1 VAVPAAAGPAV
12 DERAERPAPGLS
24 KLPLRRAA
32 LAVALLGALALPG
45 LAWAGGGPA
54 YQAGFTASPPT
65 IDGTLTPAEW
75 AGSTAYSLTFGSIPA
90 TVRFE
95 RTATDLYVGVVVQD
109 LNPGS
114 VPSLAVYFDNN
125 HDGVKNAG
133 DDVWIDAVGL
143 AGQDFFYSPTS
154 IPPGGPG
161 GASHYSDAVD
171 SGTIETTSAGS
182 GTSGAVTFEIRH
194 PLCSSDTAH
203 DICASAGQTLGVDF
217 QYEPGTTGFYD
228 APGPNTFDP
237 SITWGDLLLAAGD
250 VTPPS
255 VTVTQPVAGSV
266 LSGTSVAV
274 AADATDDVGVTSVHF
289 QYYDPPTYYDLGTD
303 TTAPYTATFDS
314 TTVPNVVTGGATIY
328 ATATDAAGNST
339 TVGNG
344 VGVNNATAVLS
355 GSVVASPDPISAP
368 TSVDLTAAG
377 NIDWAVW
384 GTANTSLGPDVRK
397 SGGSAIS
404 DLTNIDPAPS
414 APLRALGP
422 LTGPPPLLLAPFLFN
437 WFDGGSQ
444 PEGSAVTAGIQHDG
458 EGDPGVSTLGKGFS
472 FDVPASTAE
481 RTLTVY
487 VATNRADG
495 QLTASL
501 SDSSA
506 ANYVDTLPLA
516 ADMRSGVYTI
526 HYAAASRGQTLHVQW
541 VETADNCS
549 AFRCDNAAIYAVALS
564 SDATD
569 VRLSTDASV
578 DMSGANDQLTDL
590 PLRAFEPVPS
600 GTTPAPI
607 NGLPI
612 NGLPINGLPING
624 LPINGLPIN
633 GLPINGLPING
644 LPINGLPINGLPING
659 LPINGLPINGLPL
672 TTPGGWAAALA
683 NTSLAG
689 LPLQTITLQQVLALP
704 LPQPAAIA
712 HLTLG
717 QLDLSNSTLGRMTIG
732 ALALG
737 STPINGLG
745 LPADALASL
754 QAWCLSVVT
763 TDAATE
769 CTLAAIGNQSLFAL
783 GLAGAPI
790 NGLPI
795 NGLPINGLPINGLPI
810 NGLPING
817 LDVSASPING
827 LPINALTLAGT
838 PINSLSLT
846 SILAA
851 GSPSPFRGIRIAD
864 LAVPANVITS
874 CTLVSC
880 VSGTLGD
887 AATAGAI
894 KSTALLTDIGA
905 AALGSLTLGDL
916 HFYGTLTIGDL
927 EQSLVGTNA
936 TLGDLIGLLVK
947 RADVPWETL
956 SPRLLSVF
964 DPSRPQ
970 LHLTTAF
977 NAGGTGVGTVSVQV
991 HLPPGFDVVP
1001 GSATFAAPASDVVT
1015 LGDPTV
1021 DGDLATWS
1029 IPSVALGGFYT
1040 FHVSA
1045 FSGTDVGPAQASVAV
1060 SAGGTT
1066 STSSASFQVVDSFE
1080 PNDNP
1085 SAEDLP
1091 VITADTGVQQATIAS
1106 RGDVDYYKVQLPPA
1120 GTRLLVHL
1128 TNLPADYDLALFAS
1142 QTTSVRTGATEG
1154 APLQDGT
1161 VPDESINT
1169 QGGLNAQLTPT
1180 ALQDVPN
1187 PGIPAV
1193 QVSANRGTDDEDVG
1207 MVSPGGSGYA
1217 LIAVYGYNGASDP
1230 KPYSLRVTTQAPPSL
1245 TCAPRIFAQAGG
1257 GTAGA
1262 VPTIASMPSDLNTLI
1277 LVNEKRIGDTYGAT
1291 GETSVV
1297 SALASLAGDRTL
1309 GVSGA
1314 VIPVEGLAQSEYD
1327 AWDNN
1332 PCDVNAAN
1340 DVANAI
1346 ADEIAQVKAA
1356 RPHLKYV
1363 VFAGG
1368 DDQIPFFR
1376 IPDLSR
1382 IANESGFASSFG
1394 RNEYYGALASSDLL
1408 TDNPYLDTRPIPAS
1422 GRQLF
1427 VPDLVGG
1434 RLVEKPAQI
1443 ASAVTRFEN
1452 SNGTLARSSAF
1463 VSGYDF
1469 VSDGSSLVQSRLN
1482 AALGASPVRTLINNT
1497 WSKSDLLAAAFP
1509 AGGPAAINDWNG
1521 HYDNY
1526 QALAADG
1533 NQANL
1538 ITTSDL
1544 DPTGA
1549 YALSGGIFFT
1559 MGCHAGFQTTDA
1571 IVGATSPDKLD
1582 WSEYFAGTGTSF
1594 VGNTGFGLGN
1604 TDSVAFSEEL
1614 MADLA
1619 GNLDGSVSIGEALAN
1634 AKQAYYLG
1642 RTAFSSYDEK
1652 TLSEAE
1658 LYGLPMYGVGVAPA
1672 PVGAPIATPTPVAP
1686 DPVRG
1691 ASSSTSPSQ
1700 GTLTA
1705 LPATSAQV
1713 ASFDVVPSFTPQSG
1727 DHGQYFTN
1735 GGQVQAPNY
1744 RPLQPYVTL
1753 PATRT
1758 ANVAHGVLVDA
1769 LTSNDV
1775 TPFNPDNVRPT
1786 LDLSANEPEPQ
1797 FADEAWPTK
1806 VPTLVSLDDANGRRQ
1821 NLNLT
1826 TGQFFYADTSAHPGV
1841 ERQWTHIAGRVT
1853 YSSSTDFVPPSIDSI
1868 DAFISGGTVTFSGH
1882 FSDLTETGADGTVA
1896 LAQVVYDVDNTATW
1910 QALPL
1915 QRDPATGAWS
1925 GGAAFSGTHVQYFV
1939 EACDVAGNCGF
1950 SSNKGRYF
1958 DAQPLPAASG
1968 PITLTPSRPPDTGS
1982 WYTGP
1987 LSVTPTTSGGA
1998 TVSVS
2003 ISVDGG
2009 AFAPAT
2015 GAIDLTGN
2023 GSHIVDARGSDGS
2036 EATGVFL
2043 IDSRGPT
2050 ITHTVTSASP
2060 IGTNGWYTSAPTVSF
2075 SCADDVSGVVAGS
2088 CAIDGSSPATDH
2100 VTLGESAAAQSV
2112 AASATDHAGNVGHD
2126 SVALKVDLSDPATP
2140 AFVGIVAKTYAV
2152 NDLPAQSAISC
2163 QSTDAISGLLNCV
2176 VTGYSSAL
2184 GSHTLTATATDNAG
2198 RTSTSTLTY
2207 TVGFQVGNVL
2217 SPLTAPS
2224 GDQGIATATDLQVFK
2239 IKSTVPVKFR
2249 LYLDAAK
2256 TTLMTTPP
2264 AGSVARI
2271 SFGKAD
2277 STTNSS
2283 DTATLITSPA
2293 DTGNAF
2299 RWTGSPDYQYIYNL
2313 ATAGQTAGTYFVRL
2327 TLYASDGTT
2336 VLAQSAK
2343 QYFVL
2348 RS

>member
-1 VAVPAAAGPAV
+1 MV
-12 DERAERPAPGLS
+12 DERAGLS
-24 KLPLRRAA
+24 RPPLWRLALA
-32 LAVALLGALALPG
+32 LAVLGALVLPG

-54 YQAGFTASPPT
+54 YQAAFTATPPT

-75 AGSTAYSLTFGSIPA
+75 ADSTAYSLNFGSLPA

-109 LNPGS
+109 LLPGAT
-114 VPSLAVYFDNN
+114 PSLGVYFDNN
-125 HDGVKNAG
+125 HDGIKNAG
-133 DDVWIDAVGL
+133 DDLWIDAVGQ

-161 GASHYSDAVD
+161 GASHYSDLADGGSV
-171 SGTIETTSAGS
+171 ETTSAGTRTL
-182 GTSGAVTFEIRH
+182 GGLTFELRH
-194 PLCSSDTAH
+194 PLCSNDTAH
-203 DICASAGQTLGVDF
+203 DICASVGQTLGVDF
-217 QYEPGTTGFYD
+217 QYEPDTAPGVFYD

-237 SITWGDLLLAAGD
+237 SITWGDLLLAAAGPD
-250 VTPPS
+250 TTPPTVH
-255 VTVTQPVAGSV
+255 VTLPVAGSV

-274 AADATDDVGVTSVHF
+274 AADAADNVGVASVHF

-314 TTVPNVVTGGATIY
+314 TTVPNTAPLGATIY

-344 VGVNNATAVLS
+344 VGVNNPTAVLS
-355 GSVVASPDPISAP
+355 GSVVASPDPMGAP
-368 TSVDLTAAG
+368 TLVDLTAAG

-404 DLTNIDPAPS
+404 DLTNIDPAPT
-414 APLRALGP
+414 APLRALGT
-422 LTGPPPLLLAPFLFN
+422 LPPPLPPQPFLFN

-444 PEGSAVTAGIQHDG
+444 PEGSSVMAGLQHNG
-458 EGDPGVSTLGKGFS
+458 QGVGVSTLGKGFS
-472 FDVPASTAE
+472 FDVPATTAE

-487 VATNRADG
+487 VTTNRASG

-501 SDSSA
+501 SDGSA

-516 ADMRSGVYTI
+516 TDTRTGIYTI
-526 HYAAASRGQTLHVQW
+526 HYAAASPGQTLHVQW
-541 VETADNCS
+541 VETVDNCP
-549 AFRCDNAAIYAVALS
+549 AFHCDNAALYAVALS

-569 VRLSTDASV
+569 ARFSTDASV
-578 DMSGANDQLTDL
+578 DISGSNDQLTAL
-590 PLRAFEPVPS
+590 PLRAFEPAPS

-704 LPQPAAIA
+704 NPPPVIA

-717 QLDLSNSTLGRMTIG
+717 QLDLSNSNLGRMTIG
-732 ALALG
+732 ALTLG

-745 LPADALASL
+745 LPADALSSL
-754 QAWCLSVVT
+754 QAWCMSVVT
-763 TDAATE
+763 TDAATK

-827 LPINALTLAGT
+827 LPINGLTLAGT
-838 PINSLSLT
+838 PINGLSLT

-851 GSPSPFRGIRIAD
+851 HAPDGSPSPFRGIKIAD
-864 LAVPANVITS
+864 LAVRADAITD
-874 CTLVSC
+874 CTAVDC
-880 VSGTLGD
+880 AAGTLGD
-887 AATAGAI
+887 AAAAGVI
-894 KSTALLTDIGA
+894 PSTATLADVGA

-964 DPSRPQ
+964 DPSRPR
-970 LHLTTAF
+970 LHMTASF

-991 HLPPGFDVVP
+991 RLPAGFDVVP
-1001 GSATFAAPASDVVT
+1001 GTATLQAPASDLLT

-1021 DGDLATWS
+1021 DGKLATWS

-1040 FHVSA
+1040 FRVSA
-1045 FSGTDVGPAQASVAV
+1045 FSGTDVGPAQASVTV
-1060 SAGGTT
+1060 SAGGTS
-1066 STSSASFQVVDSFE
+1066 STSSASFQVADRFE
-1080 PNDNP
+1080 PNDDP
-1085 SAEDLP
+1085 GAEGLP
-1091 VITADTGVQQATIAS
+1091 VITADAGVQQATIGS
-1106 RGDVDYYKVQLPPA
+1106 RGDVDYYKVALPPA

-1142 QTTSVRTGATEG
+1142 QTTSVRTGATAG

-1161 VPDESINT
+1161 VADESINT

-1230 KPYSLRVTTQAPPSL
+1230 KPYSLRVATQAPPSL
-1245 TCAPRIFAQAGG
+1245 TCTPRSFANAGG
-1257 GTAGA
+1257 GTPGA

-1291 GETSVV
+1291 GETNVV
-1297 SALASLAGDRTL
+1297 SALTSLAGDGTL

-1314 VIPVEGLAQSEYD
+1314 VVPVEGLAQSKYD
-1327 AWDNN
+1327 TWDNN
-1332 PCDVNAAN
+1332 PCDANAAN
-1340 DVANAI
+1340 AIANAI

-1427 VPDLVGG
+1427 IPDLIGG
-1434 RLVEKPAQI
+1434 RLVEKPSQI
-1443 ASAVTRFEN
+1443 AGAVTRFETAH
-1452 SNGTLARSSAF
+1452 GTLARSSAF

-1469 VSDGSSLVQSRLN
+1469 VSDGSALVQSRLN
-1482 AALGASPVRTLINNT
+1482 TVLGASPARTLINNT

-1509 AGGPAAINDWNG
+1509 AGGAAAINDWNG

-1538 ITTSDL
+1538 ISTADL
-1544 DPTGA
+1544 SGVH
-1549 YALSGGIFFT
+1549 ALSGGIFFT

-1571 IVGATSPDKLD
+1571 IVGATSADALD

-1619 GNLDGSVSIGEALAN
+1619 GNLDGSVSIGEALAT

-1658 LYGLPMYGVGVAPA
+1658 LYGLPMYGIGVPPP
-1672 PVGAPIATPTPVAP
+1672 PVGAPIATPPPAAP

-1700 GTLTA
+1700 GSLTA

-1735 GGQVQAPNY
+1735 SGQVQAPNY

-1753 PATRT
+1753 PATR
-1758 ANVAHGVLVDA
+1758 AGNVAHGVLVDA
-1769 LTSNDV
+1769 LTSSDV

-1826 TGQFFYADTSAHPGV
+1826 TGQFFYADTPGNPGV

-1868 DAFISGGTVTFSGH
+1868 DAFLSGGVVTFSGH
-1882 FSDLTETGADGTVA
+1882 FTDLTETGAAGTVA
-1896 LAQVVYDVDNTATW
+1896 LAQVVYDVDNSGAW
-1910 QALPL
+1910 RALPL
-1915 QRDPATGAWS
+1915 QRDPSTGAWS
-1925 GGAAFSGTHVQYFV
+1925 GGTTFNGVHVQYFV
-1939 EACDVAGNCGF
+1939 EACDLAGNCGY

-1968 PITLTPSRPPDTGS
+1968 PITLTPSRGPDTGS

-1987 LSVTPTTSGGA
+1987 LSVMAATTGST

-2003 ISVDGG
+2003 VSVDGG
-2009 AFAPAT
+2009 AFAPVA
-2015 GAIDLTGN
+2015 GPISLSGDG
-2023 GSHIVDARGSDGS
+2023 GHVVDARGSDGS
-2036 EATGVFL
+2036 ETTGVFL
-2043 IDSRGPT
+2043 IDGRGPT
-2050 ITHTVTSASP
+2050 IAHTVTLSSP
-2060 IGTNGWYTSAPTVSF
+2060 DGTNGWYKTAPTVSF
-2075 SCADDVSGVVAGS
+2075 SCADDVSGVAAGS

-2100 VTLGESAAAQSV
+2100 VTLGEASAAQSV
-2112 AASATDHAGNVGHD
+2112 AASATDNAGNAGHD
-2126 SVALKVDLSDPATP
+2126 SVSLKVDLSDPAVPTIT
-2140 AFVGIVAKTYAV
+2140 GIAATLYAV
-2152 NDLPAQSAISC
+2152 NGLPTQSAIAC
-2163 QSTDAISGLLNCV
+2163 TSTDAISGLQSCV

-2198 RTSTSTLTY
+2198 RKSSSTLTY
-2207 TVGFQVGNVL
+2207 TVGFQSGNVL
-2217 SPLTAPS
+2217 PPVTAPS
-2224 GDQGIATATDLQVFK
+2224 GDQGSATATDLQVFK
-2239 IKSTVPVKFR
+2239 IKSTIPVKFR
-2249 LYLDAAK
+2249 LYLDPAK

-2264 AGSVARI
+2264 AGSVAKL

-2277 STTNSS
+2277 TTTNST
-2283 DTATLITSPA
+2283 DTATLIISPA
-2293 DTGNAF
+2293 DSGLAF
-2299 RWTGSPDYQYIYNL
+2299 RWTGSPDNQYIYNL

>member
-1 VAVPAAAGPAV
+1 MK
-12 DERAERPAPGLS
+12 

-32 LAVALLGALALPG
+32 IGVVMVAALALPG
-45 LAWAGGGPA
+45 LAWGGGGPA
-54 YQAGFTASPPT
+54 YQAGATASPPT
-65 IDGTLTPAEW
+65 INGSLASGEW
-75 AGSTAYSLTFGSIPA
+75 ADATAYSLSFGSIPA

-95 RTATDLYVGVVVQD
+95 HTATDLYVAVVVQD
-109 LNPGS
+109 LAPGTAPS
-114 VPSLAVYFDNN
+114 VSVYFDNN
-125 HDGVKNAG
+125 HDGTKDPG
-133 DDVWIDAVGL
+133 DDVWIAPL
-143 AGQDFFYSPTS
+143 PQDFFYSPT
-154 IPPGGPG
+154 GTG
-161 GASHYSDAVD
+161 GASHYND
-171 SGTIETTSAGS
+171 SVGGGTDETTAAGNA
-182 GTSGAVTFEIRH
+182 TPGAVTFEIKH
-194 PLCSSDTAH
+194 PLCSGDTAH
-203 DICASAGQTLGVDF
+203 DICATVGQTLGVDF
-217 QYEPGTTGFYD
+217 QYQPALGFYD
-228 APGPNTFDP
+228 APGPNAFDP
-237 SITWGDLLLAAGD
+237 SAHWGDLQLAAGD
-250 VTPPS
+250 VVAPS
-255 VTVTQPVAGSV
+255 VTVTQPSAGSV
-266 LSGTSVAV
+266 LSGTVAV
-274 AADATDDVGVTSVHF
+274 AADATDNVGITGGVHF

-303 TTAPYTATFDS
+303 TDAPYTATFDS
-314 TTVPNVVTGGATIY
+314 TTVPNTVPLGATIY
-328 ATATDAAGNST
+328 ATATDAAGNTT

-344 VGVNNATAVLS
+344 VGVNNPTAVLS
-355 GSVVASPDPISAP
+355 GSVVASPDPMGAATP
-368 TSVDLTAAG
+368 VDLTAAG
-377 NIDWAVW
+377 NLDWAVW
-384 GTANTSLGPDVRK
+384 GTVNTSLGPDVRK

-404 DLTNIDPAPS
+404 DLTNIDPAPT
-414 APLRALGP
+414 APLRALAT
-422 LTGPPPLLLAPFLFN
+422 LPPPPFLFN
-437 WFDGGSQ
+437 WSDGGSQ
-444 PEGSAVTAGIQHDG
+444 PEGVNVVAGLQHDG
-458 EGDPGVSTLGKGFS
+458 ELPTDVSTLGKGFS
-472 FDVPASTAE
+472 FDVPAGTAA

-487 VATNRADG
+487 VATNRASG

-501 SDSSA
+501 SDRSA
-506 ANYVDTLPLA
+506 ASYVDTLPLA
-516 ADMRSGVYTI
+516 TDLRTGVYTI

-541 VETADNCS
+541 VETLDNCPRY
-549 AFRCDNAAIYAVALS
+549 RCDNAAVYAVALS

-569 VRLSTDASV
+569 ATLSTDASV
-578 DMSGANDQLTDL
+578 DMSGSNDRLTDL
-590 PLRAFEPVPS
+590 PLRAFEPAPA
-600 GTTPAPI
+600 GITPAPI
-607 NGLPI
+607 NGLPL
-612 NGLPINGLPING
+612 NGLPLNGLPLNG
-624 LPINGLPIN
+624 LPLNGLP
-633 GLPINGLPING
+633 L
-644 LPINGLPINGLPING
+644 
-659 LPINGLPINGLPL
+659 NGLPINGLPL
-672 TTPGGWAAALA
+672 NGLPLNGLPLNGLPINGLPLNALPLNALPLTTPGGWEAALA
-683 NTSLAG
+683 GTSLAG

-704 LPQPAAIA
+704 SPQPAAIA

-717 QLDLSNSTLGRMTIG
+717 ELDISNSSLGQMTIG

-737 STPINGLG
+737 STPINALG
-745 LPADALASL
+745 LPTDALASL
-754 QAWCLSVVT
+754 QAWCMSVVT
-763 TDAATE
+763 TDAATK
-769 CTLAAIGNQSLFAL
+769 CIAATIGNQSLFAL
-783 GLAGAPI
+783 GLAGAPLNGLPLNGLPLNGLPL

-795 NGLPINGLPINGLPI
+795 NGMPLNGLDISASPLNGLPLNGLPL
-810 NGLPING
+810 NGLPLNG
-817 LDVSASPING
+817 LSLSGILSAHAPD
-827 LPINALTLAGT
+827 GT
-838 PINSLSLT
+838 PSL
-846 SILAA
+846 
-851 GSPSPFRGIRIAD
+851 FRAIRIAD
-864 LAVPANVITS
+864 LAVRAHVITS
-874 CTLVSC
+874 CIAVDCLN
-880 VSGTLGD
+880 GTLGD

-894 KSTALLTDIGA
+894 SSTALLTDIGA

-916 HFYGTLTIGDL
+916 HFYGNLTIGDL
-927 EQSLVGTNA
+927 VQSLAGTNA

-947 RADVPWETL
+947 RSDVPWETL

-964 DPSRPQ
+964 DPSRPR
-970 LHLTTAF
+970 LHMTMSF

-991 HLPPGFDVVP
+991 RLPTGFDVVP
-1001 GSATFAAPASDVVT
+1001 GTATFQAPASDALT

-1040 FHVSA
+1040 FHMSA
-1045 FSGTDVGPAQASVAV
+1045 FSGTDVGPAQASVTV
-1060 SAGGTT
+1060 SAGGTA
-1066 STSSASFQVVDSFE
+1066 STSSASFEVADSFE
-1080 PNDNP
+1080 PNDDP
-1085 SAEDLP
+1085 GAEDLP
-1091 VITADTGVQQATIAS
+1091 VITADAAVQQATIAS

-1142 QTTSVRTGATEG
+1142 QTTSVRTGATAG

-1161 VPDESINT
+1161 VADESINT

-1180 ALQDVPN
+1180 ALQDVPD

-1207 MVSPGGSGYA
+1207 MVSPGGTGYA
-1217 LIAVYGYNGASDP
+1217 LIAVFGYNGASGS

-1245 TCAPRIFAQAGG
+1245 LCTQRSFTSAGLG
-1257 GTAGA
+1257 AAGA
-1262 VPTIASMPSDLNTLI
+1262 VPAIGSMPNDLNTLV
-1277 LVNEKRIGDTYGAT
+1277 LVNEKRIGDTYGRT
-1291 GETSVV
+1291 NETNVV
-1297 SALASLAGDRTL
+1297 SALNQLAGDRSL

-1314 VIPVEGLAQSEYD
+1314 VIPVEGLAQSQYD
-1327 AWDNN
+1327 AWDQN
-1332 PCDVNAAN
+1332 PCDVSAAN
-1340 DVANAI
+1340 SVANAI

-1356 RPHLKYV
+1356 LPSLKYV

-1376 IPDLSR
+1376 TPDLSR
-1382 IANESGFASSFG
+1382 IANETGFASSFG
-1394 RNEYYGALASSDLL
+1394 RNEYYGALASGDLL

-1427 VPDLVGG
+1427 VPDLIGG
-1434 RLVEKPAQI
+1434 RLVEKPSQI
-1443 ASAVTRFEN
+1443 ISAVTSFES

-1469 VSDGSSLVQSRLN
+1469 VSDGSALVQSRLN
-1482 AALGASPVRTLINNT
+1482 TFLGVSPARTLINDT
-1497 WSKSDLLAAAFP
+1497 WSRSDLLAAAFP
-1509 AGGPAAINDWNG
+1509 VGGPAAINDWNG

-1526 QALAADG
+1526 QALAANGDHS
-1533 NQANL
+1533 QL
-1538 ITTSDL
+1538 ITTADL
-1544 DPTGA
+1544 NGP

-1571 IVGATSPDKLD
+1571 IVGATSPDALD
-1582 WSEYFAGTGTSF
+1582 WSEYFAGAGTSF

-1614 MADLA
+1614 MADFA
-1619 GNLDGSVSIGEALAN
+1619 GNLDGSVSIGAALAN

-1658 LYGLPMYGVGVAPA
+1658 LYGLPMYGVGVAPS
-1672 PVGAPIATPTPVAP
+1672 PVGTPAAGPPAAP

-1691 ASSSTSPSQ
+1691 ASSSTSPSA
-1700 GTLTA
+1700 GALTA

-1713 ASFDVVPSFTPQSG
+1713 AAFDVVPSFTPQSG
-1727 DHGQYFTN
+1727 SHGQYLTN
-1735 GGQVQAPNY
+1735 AGQVQAPNY
-1744 RPLQPYVTL
+1744 RPLQPFVTL
-1753 PATRT
+1753 SASR
-1758 ANVAHGVLVDA
+1758 AGKVAHGVLVDG
-1769 LTSNDV
+1769 LTSSDL

-1786 LDLSANEPEPQ
+1786 LDLSASEPEPQ

-1806 VPTLVSLDDANGRRQ
+1806 VPTLISLDDANGLRQ

-1826 TGQFFYADTSAHPGV
+1826 TGQFFTESATHAGV

-1853 YSSSTDFVPPSIDSI
+1853 YSSSSDFAPPTVDMV
-1868 DAFISGGTVTFSGH
+1868 DGFLSGGTVTFSGH
-1882 FSDLTETGADGTVA
+1882 FSDLTETGACGTVA
-1896 LAQVVYDVDNTATW
+1896 LAQVVYDVDNTGTW

-1915 QRDPATGAWS
+1915 QRDPTTGAWS
-1925 GGAAFSGTHVQYFV
+1925 GGAAFSGTQVQYFV

-1987 LSVTPTTSGGA
+1987 LSVTPATSGGA

-2003 ISVDGG
+2003 VSVDGG

-2015 GAIDLTGN
+2015 GAIDLSGD

-2050 ITHTVTSASP
+2050 ITHTASP
-2060 IGTNGWYTSAPTVSF
+2060 ASPNGTNGWYTSVPTVFF

-2088 CAIDGSSPATDH
+2088 CAIDGNSPATDH
-2100 VTLGESAAAQSV
+2100 MTLGEAPGMQSV

-2126 SVALKVDLSDPATP
+2126 SVGGLKVDLSDPATP
-2140 AFVGIVAKTYAV
+2140 AFFGIVAKTYAV

-2163 QSTDAISGLLNCV
+2163 QSTDAISGFLNCV
-2176 VTGYSSAL
+2176 VTGYSNTL

-2217 SPLTAPS
+2217 PPVTAPS

-2256 TTLMTTPP
+2256 TTLMTAPP
-2264 AGSVARI
+2264 TGSVARLT
-2271 SFGKAD
+2271 FGKAD
-2277 STTNSS
+2277 ATTNSS

-2293 DTGNAF
+2293 DAGNAF

-2313 ATAGQTAGTYFVRL
+2313 ATAGLTAGTYYVRL
-2327 TLYASDGTT
+2327 TLYASNGTT
-2336 VLAQSAK
+2336 VLAQSAM
-2343 QYFVL
+2343 QYLVL
-2348 RS
+2348 RP